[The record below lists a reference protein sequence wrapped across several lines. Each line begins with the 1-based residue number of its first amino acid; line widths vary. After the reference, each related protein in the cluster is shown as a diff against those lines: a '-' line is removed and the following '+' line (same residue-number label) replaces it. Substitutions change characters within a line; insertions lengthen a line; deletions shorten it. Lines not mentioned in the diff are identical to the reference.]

1 MEKNIVKEKLRGGQA
16 VIGTFARMNSISA
29 EILGRT
35 GWDFVI
41 IDMEHGVYTMQD
53 AAGLIRAAKAVGL
66 SPIVRVPGTAPIHVM
81 RALDAGADGVQIPQ
95 LTNLEQIKAV
105 CEAARYYPEG
115 QRGMCAYG
123 AAAGYSTI
131 PFDEH
136 MKTSNREALVVIH
149 IENEWSAAH
158 ISDIL
163 EIPGI
168 DVVFCG
174 PNDMSQSM
182 GIPNQLDNPRL
193 TALLDGVFETCRRK
207 NVPTGIFVRQPEMIS
222 RWLECGVRY
231 LTCSVDVGMYAEIAR
246 AKSSKLRSMIEEYSL
261 KSV

>member
-1 MEKNIVKEKLRGGQA
+1 
-16 VIGTFARMNSISA
+16 
-29 EILGRT
+29 
-35 GWDFVI
+35 
-41 IDMEHGVYTMQD
+41 MQD
-53 AAGLIRAAKAVGL
+53 AADMIRAAKAVGI

-81 RALDAGADGVQIPQ
+81 RALDAGADGVQVPQ
-95 LTNLEQIKAV
+95 LTSLEQVRAV

-131 PFDEH
+131 PFDQH
-136 MKTSNREALVVIH
+136 MKTSNQEALVVIH
-149 IENEWSAAH
+149 VENEWSAAH

-182 GIPNQLDNPRL
+182 GIPNQLDHPRL
-193 TALLDGVFETCRRK
+193 TALLDGVFETCGKK
-207 NVPTGIFVRQPEMIS
+207 NIPTGMFVRQPEMMS
-222 RWLECGVRY
+222 RWLERGVKY
-231 LTCSVDVGMYAEIAR
+231 LTCSVDVGMYAEIAQ
-246 AKSSKLRSMIEEYSL
+246 AKSAKLREVIEKYSQ
-261 KSV
+261 KSS